1 LFVKLQQGSIQIWT
15 RPILPSG
22 SWAFAFLNTGTAV
35 PSDVSVLLSD
45 LGFTDPAGYNVTEV
59 FDNMKL
65 GLLKPNSLLKVSVNP
80 TGVFFGKAVKL

>member
-1 LFVKLQQGSIQIWT
+1 MLQQGSIQIWT
-15 RPILPSG
+15 RPILPTG

-35 PSDVSVLLSD
+35 PSSVSVLLSD

-59 FDNMKL
+59 FD
-65 GLLKPNSLLKVSVNP
+65 GLSFGSLKPDGLLKVSVNP